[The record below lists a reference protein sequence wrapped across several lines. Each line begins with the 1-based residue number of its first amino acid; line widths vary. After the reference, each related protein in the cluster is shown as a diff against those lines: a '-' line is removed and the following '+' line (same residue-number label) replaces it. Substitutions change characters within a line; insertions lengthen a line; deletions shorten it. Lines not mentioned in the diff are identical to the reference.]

1 MSLYDH
7 AADTVRA
14 IFDRRLEGPA
24 VLDTERYFPQAG
36 LFVESWQAIQAEALA
51 LIGRLSSV
59 PRFHELMK
67 AQETNSANDN
77 RDWRIFIMKVYG
89 HEVKQNLGR
98 CPMTAG
104 ILRQCPEVLSA
115 SFSFLAPGKY
125 IPPHRGP
132 FRGVMRF
139 HLGLSMPPGDDGL
152 PGCVMNVDN
161 VPYRLG
167 NGDWLLWDDTYTHE
181 LVNRAQDVRVAL
193 LLDVWRPDM
202 PADMRALSHAIVGV
216 ARIGAALQPA
226 HAYGR

>member
-14 IFDRRLEGPA
+14 IFDRRLDGPP
-24 VLDTERYFPQAG
+24 VLNAERYFPHAER
-36 LFVESWQAIQAEALA
+36 FVKNWEPIQAEALA

-67 AQETNSANDN
+67 AQESNSANDS

-89 HEVKQNLGR
+89 YEVKQNLAR
-98 CPMTAG
+98 CPATAA
-104 ILRQCPEVLSA
+104 IVRRCPEVLSA

-139 HLGLSMPPGDDGL
+139 HLGLSMPPGHDGL
-152 PGCVMNVDN
+152 PGCMMHVDE
-161 VPYRLG
+161 VPYRSAMATRCCG
-167 NGDWLLWDDTYTHE
+167 TTHIPM
-181 LVNRAQDVRVAL
+181 N
-193 LLDVWRPDM
+193 W
-202 PADMRALSHAIVGV
+202 
-216 ARIGAALQPA
+216 
-226 HAYGR
+226 